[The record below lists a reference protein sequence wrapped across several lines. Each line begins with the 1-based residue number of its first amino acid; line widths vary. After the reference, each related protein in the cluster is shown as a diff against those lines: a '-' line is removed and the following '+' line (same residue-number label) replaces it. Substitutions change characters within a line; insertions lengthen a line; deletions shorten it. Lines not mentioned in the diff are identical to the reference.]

1 MVGNWYNLVGNWY
14 SPKTLN
20 PRCSR
25 SYTHFLKTYKEDK
38 EKKNYKL
45 DKVYKK
51 KNGGLIGVFLTP

>member
-51 KNGGLIGVFLTP
+51 KMVV